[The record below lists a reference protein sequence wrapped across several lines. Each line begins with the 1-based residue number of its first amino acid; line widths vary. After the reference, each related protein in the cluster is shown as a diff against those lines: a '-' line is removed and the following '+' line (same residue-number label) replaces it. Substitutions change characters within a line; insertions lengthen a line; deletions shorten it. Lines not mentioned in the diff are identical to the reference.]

1 MIQTIIIA
9 ALSLGA
15 GLFMLNDH
23 DEPPAPP
30 PVEQPSLLPLVHA
43 LYWVGGCSVACSL
56 IWGSSLVR
64 AARYKHRAP
73 YLPARNN
80 PRNPPDHECRP

>member
-1 MIQTIIIA
+1 MIQTILIA

-30 PVEQPSLLPLVHA
+30 PVEQPTLLPLAHA

-56 IWGSSLVR
+56 IWGSSIVR
-64 AARYKHRAP
+64 AARYKHLGPHPRAN
-73 YLPARNN
+73 RHH
-80 PRNPPDHECRP
+80 RNPPYHECRP